1 MIGDSPQR
9 VRRRAARRRR
19 FVGQALAVLVAGVLL
34 VSGAFASAV
43 AVATGSAVPSAAGA
57 LMNSVGAPYPAGGSI
72 PEVRPTVAARGGHL
86 TAQRVAVA
94 GELLARQSAAIRAND
109 RRAYLATVDPRA
121 GSYAAT
127 AADLFDN
134 LQRMRVRQV
143 RFGTPVVDSRGLT
156 PARRAALGPSA
167 WVASVELSFRLA
179 SGDTQPWRTTLR
191 MAFVDRDG
199 VGYVAGDR
207 EGQGTDSSLPLWMTE
222 RIEVVHGEH
231 SMVAGSGHLDQLRRF
246 ARTADLAVRRVSE
259 VWGSSWDQYIVV
271 LVPPS
276 QAQMERLIG
285 VGSHTQTAVAA
296 VTTSVG
302 RPDPA
307 LASHIVVNPH
317 TFDRIGSLGRLVVLT
332 HEATHVAAH
341 ATVSGMP
348 VWLSEGFAD
357 YVGFHRSG
365 LPAEVIA
372 HEFLSD
378 VRRRGPPDALPGGTE
393 FDPRARA
400 LDEAYESAWTACRY
414 IAQRWDR
421 AKLLRFYVAMDGAR
435 TKVDQERVY
444 RRVLGTSSER
454 FVQGWRAYVRE
465 RSDD

>member
-1 MIGDSPQR
+1 MIGDSAQR
-9 VRRRAARRRR
+9 VRRRPAPRRR
-19 FVGQALAVLVAGVLL
+19 FVARTLAVLVVGVLL
-34 VSGAFASAV
+34 LSGVFASAV
-43 AVATGSAVPSAAGA
+43 AVLTGSAVPSAVGT
-57 LMNSVGAPYPAGGSI
+57 LNSGGSAHAAGGLT
-72 PEVRPTVAARGGHL
+72 PAALPTVAARSGHL
-86 TAQRVAVA
+86 AAQRVAVA
-94 GELLARQSAAIRAND
+94 EELLARQAAAIRADD

-121 GSYAAT
+121 RSYAAT
-127 AADLFDN
+127 AARTFDN

-167 WVASVELSFRLA
+167 WVASVELSFRLQ
-179 SGDTQPWRTTLR
+179 SGDPQPWQTTLR
-191 MAFVDRDG
+191 MVFVNREG

-207 EGQGTDSSLPLWMTE
+207 EGQSPGSSLPLWLTE
-222 RIEVVHGEH
+222 RLDVVHGEH
-231 SMVAGSGHLDQLRRF
+231 SMVAGSGHRDELRQF
-246 ARTADLAVRRVSE
+246 AHTADLAVRRVSE
-259 VWGSSWDQYIVV
+259 VWGSSWDQYVVV

-285 VGSHTQTAVAA
+285 VDSHTQSAVAA

-317 TFDRIGSLGRLVVLT
+317 TFDQIGSLGRLVVLT

-341 ATVSGMP
+341 ATVSAMP

-365 LPAEVIA
+365 LPSQVIA
-372 HEFLSD
+372 HEFLRD
-378 VRRRGPPDALPGGTE
+378 VHRRGPPSALPGGTE
-393 FDPRARA
+393 FDPRAKA

-414 IAQRWDR
+414 IAHRWDQ
-421 AKLLRFYVAMDGAR
+421 ATLLRFYVAMDGAR

-444 RRVLGTSSER
+444 RRVLGTSSDR
-454 FVQGWRAYVRE
+454 FIQGWRAYVRE
-465 RSDD
+465 RSADD

>member
-1 MIGDSPQR
+1 MS
-9 VRRRAARRRR
+9 
-19 FVGQALAVLVAGVLL
+19 GV
-34 VSGAFASAV
+34 FASTV
-43 AVATGSAVPSAAGA
+43 AVMTGSAVPSAVGSLDSRGATRGAGD
-57 LMNSVGAPYPAGGSI
+57 LAPA
-72 PEVRPTVAARGGHL
+72 VRPTLAARSGHL

-94 GELLARQSAAIRAND
+94 EDLLGRQAAAIRSGD

-121 GSYAAT
+121 RAFAAT
-127 AADLFDN
+127 AARTFDN

-143 RFGTPVVDSRGLT
+143 HFGTPVVDTRGFA

-167 WVASVELSFRLA
+167 WVASAELSFRLA
-179 SGDTQPWRTTLR
+179 AGDTQPWRTTLR
-191 MAFVDRDG
+191 MVFVDRDG
-199 VGYVAGDR
+199 ASYLAGDR
-207 EGQGTDSSLPLWMTE
+207 EGQGPDTSLPLWLTE
-222 RIEVVHGEH
+222 RIDVVHGEH
-231 SMVAGSGHLDQLRRF
+231 SMVAGSAGRDELRRF

-259 VWGSSWDQYIVV
+259 VWGRRWDQYVVV

-276 QAQMERLIG
+276 QTQMERLIG
-285 VGSHTQTAVAA
+285 VDSHTQTAVAA

-317 TFDRIGSLGRLVVLT
+317 TFDQIGSLGRLVVLT
-332 HEATHVAAH
+332 HEATHVASH

-365 LPAEVIA
+365 LPSAVIA
-372 HEFLSD
+372 HEFLRD
-378 VRRRGPPDALPGGTE
+378 VHRRGAPDALPSGAE

-414 IAQRWDR
+414 VAYHWDQ
-421 AKLLRFYVAMDGAR
+421 ATLLRFYVAMDGAR
-435 TKVDQERVY
+435 TKADQERVY
-444 RRVLGTSSER
+444 RRVLGTSSDR

-465 RSDD
+465 HSDDD

>member
-1 MIGDSPQR
+1 MP
-9 VRRRAARRRR
+9 RRR
-19 FVGQALAVLVAGVLL
+19 FAAQTLAVLVAGVLL
-34 VSGAFASAV
+34 LSGVFASTV
-43 AVATGSAVPSAAGA
+43 AVVTGDHESAVPSAVGA
-57 LMNSVGAPYPAGGSI
+57 LKAGGSAHSPGRII
-72 PEVRPTVAARGGHL
+72 PAVRPTVAARSGHL

-94 GELLARQSAAIRAND
+94 EELLGRQAAAIRAGD
-109 RRAYLATVDPRA
+109 RRTYLATVDPRA
-121 GSYAAT
+121 RSYAAI
-127 AADLFDN
+127 AARTFDN
-134 LQRMRVRQV
+134 LRRMGARQL

-179 SGDTQPWRTTLR
+179 TGDTQPWRTTLR

-199 VGYVAGDR
+199 TSYVAGDR
-207 EGQGTDSSLPLWMTE
+207 EGQGSDTSLPLWLTE
-222 RIEVVHGEH
+222 RVDVVRGAH
-231 SMVAGSGHLDQLRRF
+231 SMVAGTGDPDELRRF
-246 ARTADLAVRRVSE
+246 AHTADLAVRRVSE
-259 VWGSSWDQYIVV
+259 VWGRSWDQYVVV

-285 VGSHTQTAVAA
+285 VDSHTQTAVAA

-317 TFDRIGSLGRLVVLT
+317 TFDQIGSLGRLVVLA

-341 ATVSGMP
+341 ATVSAMP

-365 LPAEVIA
+365 LPPEVIA
-372 HEFLSD
+372 HEFLRD
-378 VRRRGPPDALPGGTE
+378 VNRHGPPSALPGGAE
-393 FDPRARA
+393 FDPRAKA

-414 IAQRWDR
+414 VAHHWDQAR
-421 AKLLRFYVAMDGAR
+421 LLRFYVAMDGAR

-444 RRVLGTSSER
+444 RRVLGVSSER

-465 RSDD
+465 HSDD